1 MIYRKKVLLLGGSFD
16 PIHDGHLAI
25 MKTAI
30 KQERASEGWFVL
42 AQQAPLKT
50 MEQLSFEQRANMIKQ
65 MISPYRKLKLCTIE
79 KDLPL
84 PNYTINTIQALQA
97 MYSDI
102 EFVFLMGS
110 DQAENFTA
118 WKDYKILLEK
128 IKFLVYP
135 RSEKRAIDSELF
147 TPLEAPLM
155 DVSSTAIRQGLS
167 VATSPKILSTMIL
180 QGYYTR
186 EMLPQFVDQDRM
198 DHSLRVAKL
207 AKELAI
213 LHQIDPVK
221 AHSAGLIHDLFK
233 QKSTEEM
240 IPYLTSAQQK
250 KPAYLHHGYALAQY
264 LAKVYYIR
272 DKAFLKAIFHHVGG
286 NGTGKLAQILF
297 IADKAEAGRPY
308 ETSGYR
314 QLAKQ
319 NLTQAVKQIRQDIA
333 TYERNK

>member
-1 MIYRKKVLLLGGSFD
+1 MIYRKKVVLMGGSFD
-16 PIHDGHLAI
+16 PIHDGHVKI

-30 KQERASEGWFVL
+30 KQESANEGWFVL
-42 AQQAPLKT
+42 AQQAPLKSKQ
-50 MEQLSFEQRANMIKQ
+50 QLSFEQRAAMIKQ
-65 MISPYRKLKLCTIE
+65 MISPYRKFKLCTIE

-84 PNYTINTIQALQA
+84 PSYTINTIQALQA
-97 MYSDI
+97 RYPEI
-102 EFVFLMGS
+102 EYVFLMGS

-118 WKDYKILLEK
+118 WKDYQILLEK

-135 RSEKRAIDSELF
+135 RSETLDIDLELF
-147 TPLEAPLM
+147 TRLEAPLM

-180 QGYYTR
+180 QSYYTQQ
-186 EMLPQFVDQDRM
+186 MLPQFVDQARI

-207 AKELAI
+207 AQELAI
-213 LHQIDPVK
+213 IHQVDPIK
-221 AHSAGLIHDLFK
+221 AHSVGLIHDLFK
-233 QKSTEEM
+233 QKSTQEM
-240 IPYLTSAQQK
+240 WPYLTSAQQLE
-250 KPAYLHHGYALAQY
+250 PAYVHHGYALAQY

-272 DKAFLKAIFHHVGG
+272 DKAFLKAIFHHVHG

-314 QLAKQ
+314 HLAKQ
-319 NLTQAVKQIRQDIA
+319 NLTQAVKQIQQDIA